1 MGIKAETNDYL
12 RCDRAESLRRHNNSA
27 IARDFATATP
37 SEVTTMDHSFE
48 LSLEQ
53 QFNIRSFE
61 SQVAHMSLEQ
71 AQQFLVELY
80 RQMIVKE
87 TMYKEFL
94 KHEWG
99 LGERFQAP

>member
-1 MGIKAETNDYL
+1 MVYL
-12 RCDRAESLRRHNNSA
+12 REILKHNRTKLIQYKNIELAAYLYVQS
-27 IARDFATATP
+27 FEELP
-37 SEVTTMDHSFE
+37 NHSFE